1 MKHTSDFVGSWLK
14 KKDLFIMKTFTCSS
28 YLLVTY
34 NTVYMQKSVRFFF
47 KKGGVKNG
55 HDAVS

>member
-1 MKHTSDFVGSWLK
+1 MKYTSDFVGSWLK
-14 KKDLFIMKTFTCSS
+14 KNDLFIMKTFTCSS

-34 NTVYMQKSVRFFF
+34 NTVYVQKSVQFSI